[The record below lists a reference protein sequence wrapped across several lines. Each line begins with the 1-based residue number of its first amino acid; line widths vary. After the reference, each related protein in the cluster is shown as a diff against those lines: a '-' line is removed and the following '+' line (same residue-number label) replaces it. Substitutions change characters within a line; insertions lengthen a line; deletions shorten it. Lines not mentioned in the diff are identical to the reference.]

1 MKIRSTPVPL
11 ADYFSSHFRTILN
24 IKNIPGT
31 ARISLAI
38 DAREGYEGSIL
49 FHNCKTG
56 ISESSPI
63 TGARRYNSA
72 SFIAAE
78 PTLLGPTLC
87 RCCRKMPFRVW
98 GVIETRG

>member
-1 MKIRSTPVPL
+1 MQ
-11 ADYFSSHFRTILN
+11 
-24 IKNIPGT
+24 
-31 ARISLAI
+31 
-38 DAREGYEGSIL
+38 EGYEGSIL

-78 PTLLGPTLC
+78 PTLLDPTLLDWPDWTGRIC
-87 RCCRKMPFRVW
+87 KQSGPKFWDRTVVQSYGLVQSKL
-98 GVIETRG
+98 